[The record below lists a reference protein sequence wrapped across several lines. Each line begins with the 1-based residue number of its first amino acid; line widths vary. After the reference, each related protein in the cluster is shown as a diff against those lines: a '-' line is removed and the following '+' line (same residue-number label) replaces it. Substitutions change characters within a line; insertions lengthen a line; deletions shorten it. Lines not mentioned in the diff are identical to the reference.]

1 MTDQDDYRPPR
12 KPPWPIQR
20 TPDRLRQSGPEISR
34 QNNQQPRKIKPTAP
48 AASKQHSDSQTSQEP
63 CRAKIPQHRHT
74 RESNASSIYFPVQ
87 WASATDPLQIKIR
100 TKPRHP
106 KQITATQRYPEPRTH
121 KSRQQPR
128 PEISEKQAP
137 TTLIATVSTFFEKTN
152 EGFDTRTTKQATT
165 KHIQPGTQNSL
176 PAP

>member
-1 MTDQDDYRPPR
+1 MTTGRLVNHRGPSSGHQTDLGNQAQKFRD
-12 KPPWPIQR
+12 R
-20 TPDRLRQSGPEISR
+20 TT
-34 QNNQQPRKIKPTAP
+34 NNQEKSNPRHQQQASSTATARHP
-48 AASKQHSDSQTSQEP
+48 KNHAEQRS
-63 CRAKIPQHRHT
+63 PQHRHI